1 MSEDSVDVPELPAS
15 SGGLATQRD
24 SRSAPSS
31 RPPGSR
37 WTVIEQFEHGGF
49 HYRISRKRIEATVGP
64 QLTTREMEV
73 LGYANRGYNNKLI
86 ATALGVAPST
96 VGVLLFRAASKVGAK
111 SRHELLRA
119 YARLEQNKKERR

>member
-1 MSEDSVDVPELPAS
+1 MNEDSLDVSQLPGS
-15 SGGLATQRD
+15 SGGLATERD
-24 SRSAPSS
+24 SRAAHSSS
-31 RPPGSR
+31 RPPASR

-49 HYRISRKRIEATVGP
+49 RYRVSRKPIEATVGP

-86 ATALGVAPST
+86 ASALGVAPST

-111 SRHELLRA
+111 SRRELLRA
-119 YARLEQNKKERR
+119 YARLQQNKE